1 MKFAALILVTFCVYA
16 PAQTFEQKVVAAV
29 LMGEAWDQGQVGM
42 LAVAEVIHQRCVETG
57 LTPLEVVTKGGFR
70 HRAFSCLNERSAA
83 SVVKKFSSQADF
95 ERLALPLAVQ
105 VYRWPS
111 NQVSITHHATH
122 FTRKEEKPWWAKG
135 YRPVVVIGEHAFY
148 RLPASIYTVRD
159 KEE

>member
-1 MKFAALILVTFCVYA
+1 MKFAVLILVTFCVYA

-95 ERLALPLAVQ
+95 ERVALPLV
-105 VYRWPS
+105 PG
-111 NQVSITHHATH
+111 
-122 FTRKEEKPWWAKG
+122 TRLCVLPPYQFRTQWA
-135 YRPVVVIGEHAFY
+135 
-148 RLPASIYTVRD
+148 LPAD
-159 KEE
+159 KAHPHRSASLGIAHAH